1 MVISK
6 YTSTT
11 SANLLAVS
19 LGSITPTPK
28 FVFRYDL
35 DMYYDETEM
44 DEATKIQV
52 CLSHVVDHAQH
63 AVAMSKAGDQVGFF
77 LSLPFS
83 TDDIAVREAL
93 KPYIGYNVRSDY
105 FATDFSF
112 VVRSQVSPQAQI

>member
-1 MVISK
+1 
-6 YTSTT
+6 
-11 SANLLAVS
+11 
-19 LGSITPTPK
+19 
-28 FVFRYDL
+28 
-35 DMYYDETEM
+35 MYYDETEM

-63 AVAMSKAGDQVGFF
+63 AVAMSKAGDQIGFF

-105 FATDFSF
+105 FAIDFSF
-112 VVRSQVSPQAQI
+112 VVRSQVSPHAKI